1 MSDAGGQVT
10 MSYKSLVFF
19 TLFYT
24 LFSHVA
30 SSALVVRNLPGKSSD
45 ETIDEV
51 RRRLDIVKRNGTDVL
66 FDNSTSFSLG
76 LEGVTIFK

>member
-1 MSDAGGQVT
+1 MT
-10 MSYKSLVFF
+10 FKSLLFV

-45 ETIDEV
+45 ETVTEV
-51 RRRLDIVKRNGTDVL
+51 RRRLANVRRNGTDVL

-76 LEGVTIFK
+76 LNGKTIFK

>member
-1 MSDAGGQVT
+1 MSF
-10 MSYKSLVFF
+10 KSLLFV

-30 SSALVVRNLPGKSSD
+30 SSALTVRNLPGKSSD
-45 ETIDEV
+45 ETITEV
-51 RRRLDIVKRNGTDVL
+51 RRRLASVKRNGTDVL
-66 FDNSTSFSLG
+66 FDNSTSFSRG